1 MSVLYSQVVS
11 ANYNPIFGLANVSTI
26 NANTVNVST
35 INSLNIYN
43 SNLVTTNE
51 INAAGGSISTISSA
65 YVYSSDVLCSTISAG
80 TVVLDGNTLT
90 TGGTSTLYFN
100 GIPLVTVLNLS
111 SIGDWALEPAIANVD
126 MANHNLLNA
135 SGVFT
140 TNLTASATGSVKILN
155 TSNIVASN
163 DIMTTTLEAT
173 GLMTA
178 SGGLSTTFIKAN
190 LGNFSTF
197 NSLTTTVSTINAIV
211 GIISSLNANTVT
223 ASTGTFSSITGSFPP
238 ILNYSTL
245 AVSTLSTVNITG
257 SNAAFYNLSNTN
269 SAVFANG
276 ATFNGTRP
284 NFNTGINTSGPNNF
298 NNQNVDNL
306 SNVNGTVI
314 AVNANV
320 SLGLQ
325 SQFHTDVVADRGTDV
340 SDHSVVNIDA
350 RYGSGGIVNITGS
363 AASVLGIVP
372 ASQVNVTAAG
382 NTAYSANSPIGGKVT
397 IAANAGG
404 ASILFPVG
412 TILAGNG
419 EVDITAYSY
428 IGGTGITPGVVKIS
442 GGTCS
447 MYAGPVSAVSG
458 VYGYNYV
465 YGTLGNNIT
474 AGIPSGGIPTYAGT
488 NYLYGYN
495 GTSINNGLFTDEL
508 RNYGSS
514 NLNISAKTGNWVN
527 ISSCQA
533 MYMGNNPLIDGGGGT
548 TSRIKNFF
556 QMSADQGFFTGV
568 YGVSTIDNSIGVQPA
583 PGAYDLKLTTYY
595 NPFANIYHPI
605 TLTSCSNINLNTQNG
620 GKVYVNAD
628 LIGTST
634 IQAQV
639 LSTLNL
645 NISSLNGSAYPTPG
659 AWVSTATS
667 RLDMASYPIAV
678 SSLTGVSTINGV
690 SFPFATPI
698 VSSFTN
704 LYATNASTTNL
715 LVSSINNQSYP
726 PASGGSWVSTATN
739 YLNMN
744 GNPITDFTGS
754 LSLLVSS
761 GSTYTSLT
769 ETPTTIDLLQ
779 AGGAGYIRRNAAGNI
794 IDTAVGN
801 IQTQA
806 VSTINTVT
814 QTIFSGG
821 LARTLVGSNII
832 QPIIQTGYVSS
843 SGTSGTITVNLPTR
857 YTTQQSY
864 MTFGNMIDSPAA
876 QIFTSSITRGSF
888 ILGWTSGGA
897 GNQTFNWMTLGA

>member
-1 MSVLYSQVVS
+1 MSVLYSQVVTN
-11 ANYNPIFGLANVSTI
+11 NYNPVFGLANVSTI

-111 SIGDWALEPAIANVD
+111 SIGDWALEPAISTVNMNNNDIINARNIFATNV
-126 MANHNLLNA
+126 
-135 SGVFT
+135 
-140 TNLTASATGSVKILN
+140 TASATGSIKILN

-163 DIMTTTLEAT
+163 DIMTNTLEAT
-173 GLMTA
+173 GLITA

-197 NSLTTTVSTINAIV
+197 NSLTTTVSTLNAIV
-211 GIISSLNANTVT
+211 GTISSLNANTVT

-257 SNAAFYNLSNTN
+257 SNATFNNLSNTN

-314 AVNANV
+314 AVNATT

-340 SDHSVVNIDA
+340 SDHSVVNLSA
-350 RYGSGGIVNITGS
+350 KNGSGGIVNITGD
-363 AASVLGIVP
+363 AASVLGLTP
-372 ASQVNVTAAG
+372 ASQVNMTAAG
-382 NTAYSANSPIGGKVT
+382 NIAYAANSPIGGKVS
-397 IAANAGG
+397 IAANAGSV
-404 ASILFPVG
+404 SIAFPVG
-412 TILAGNG
+412 SILAGNG

-474 AGIPSGGIPTYAGT
+474 AGIPSGGIPTYPGT

-533 MYMGNNPLIDGGGGT
+533 IYMGNNPIIDGGGGT
-548 TSRIKNFF
+548 TSQINNFNF
-556 QMSADQGFFTGV
+556 VGTSKASIQQL
-568 YGVSTIDNSIGVQPA
+568 YGISTVDNTLVGGALGISDLNILTFAG
-583 PGAYDLKLTTYY
+583 PGGSY
-595 NPFANIYHPI
+595 NIN
-605 TLTSCSNINLNTQNG
+605 LTSSSNINITPTSGGNLNING
-620 GKVYVNAD
+620 A

-634 IQAQV
+634 IKAPV

-645 NISSLNGSAYPTPG
+645 NISSLNGSAYPAPG

-678 SSLTGVSTINGV
+678 SSLTGLSSINGV
-690 SFPFATPI
+690 SFPFATPT

-726 PASGGSWVSTATN
+726 PASGGSWISTATN

-769 ETPTTIDLLQ
+769 ETSTTIDLLQ

-843 SGTSGTITVNLPTR
+843 SGVSGTITVTLPQR

-864 MTFGNMIDSPAA
+864 MTFGNMIDAPAA

-897 GNQTFNWMTLGA
+897 GNQTFNWMTMGQ